1 MGVRR
6 VVVRTGIVLDEDGGI
21 LKRMVPAFK
30 MYMGGYPGKGDQ
42 FLSWI
47 HRVDEVRAIHFLI
60 EREDLSGVF
69 NLTAPHPVS
78 MKNFATRLGKAL
90 DRPAWMPIPE
100 AALKVA
106 LGEMAQELMLTG
118 QNVLPKRLL
127 EAGFQFE
134 HPTLDAAFKAVF
146 AS

>member
-1 MGVRR
+1 M
-6 VVVRTGIVLDEDGGI
+6 DAGG
-21 LKRMVPAFK
+21 P
-30 MYMGGYPGKGDQ
+30 
-42 FLSWI
+42 S
-47 HRVDEVRAIHFLI
+47 H
-60 EREDLSGVF
+60 
-69 NLTAPHPVS
+69 
-78 MKNFATRLGKAL
+78 LGKAL

-134 HPTLDAAFKAVF
+134 HPTLDAAFKADF